1 MVKGVNKT
9 VIEVN
14 DTGSKMFEKI
24 VFYVTPQYG
33 TLSAKQLRR
42 AAREFSFSFSEPSPD
57 RTPSLRK
64 RIKNKKKKKA
74 VIFGA
79 TTVAVI
85 AAAVLIFAF

>member
-33 TLSAKQLRR
+33 SLNAKQLRR
-42 AAREFSFSFSEPSPD
+42 AAREFSFSFSGDTRSHSPKLKVK
-57 RTPSLRK
+57 TK
-64 RIKNKKKKKA
+64 RRYLLLL
-74 VIFGA
+74 VVGA
-79 TTVAVI
+79 SGLLALITAFL
-85 AAAVLIFAF
+85 LIF